1 MTEELHELLRIRRDK
16 LQQLRDLGVEPY
28 PYSYKRTHT
37 AEAALTQFT
46 NSETT
51 GEGGTVSSMTEPV
64 SVAGRIMALR
74 VMGKAAFA
82 HVQDSSGRI
91 QIYVKLDAVGEQ
103 NFAIF
108 KLLDI
113 GDIIGVNG
121 PVFRTHTG
129 EITVRADRFELLA
142 KSLHPLPI
150 VKEKDGQQFDAFTD
164 KEARYRQRYLDL
176 VVNPQVKKVF
186 ETRAKITQIV
196 RTFLGEWNF
205 LDVET
210 PILQPL
216 YGGAAAE
223 PFVTHHNVLER
234 DLYLRIA
241 DELYLKRLI
250 IGGFDR
256 VYEIGKD
263 FRNEGMDRTHNP
275 EFTQLELYAAYEDYT
290 FCMELV
296 EKLVGKIAE
305 TLFGTTNITYEGK
318 EYDLTPP
325 WPRYRFF
332 DKLQEATSKDVRSM
346 NDAEIET
353 ECHKAGLNP
362 EAGKV
367 GRGKL
372 LDKLF
377 GAVVEPHL
385 TGPCYVMDY
394 PKELS
399 PLAKGHRS
407 DSGLVE
413 RFEGFLAGREF
424 CNSFSELNDPIDQRA
439 RFEDQGKLRSQGDL
453 EAQLLD
459 EDFLTALEIGMP
471 PTAGLG
477 IGIDRLT
484 MYFTDQHSIRDV
496 ILFPQMR

>member
-1 MTEELHELLRIRRDK
+1 MTEELHELLRFRREKLEQIRS
-16 LQQLRDLGVEPY
+16 LGVDPY
-28 PYSYKRTHT
+28 PYSFKRTHAAQNILDRF
-37 AEAALTQFT
+37 AELEASREIVAI
-46 NSETT
+46 
-51 GEGGTVSSMTEPV
+51 
-64 SVAGRIMALR
+64 AGRIMAMR

-82 HVQDSSGRI
+82 HLQDGSGRV
-91 QIYVKLDAVGEQ
+91 QIYVKLDMVGEAG
-103 NFAIF
+103 FALL

-113 GDIIGVNG
+113 GDVIGVRG
-121 PVFRTHTG
+121 PVFKTHTG
-129 EITVRADRFELLA
+129 EISVRTESFELLS
-142 KSLHPLPI
+142 KNLHPLPI

-176 VVNPQVKKVF
+176 VVNPQVKHVF
-186 ETRAKITQIV
+186 ETRAKIVQV
-196 RTFLGEWNF
+196 MRSF
-205 LDVET
+205 LDEWGFLEVET

-223 PFVTHHNVLER
+223 PFVTHHNVLEK

-250 IGGFDR
+250 VGGFDR

-290 FCMELV
+290 FCMEFV
-296 EKLVGKIAE
+296 EKLLGKMAE
-305 TLFGTTNITYEGK
+305 TLTGSMKITYEAR

-325 WPRYRFF
+325 WNRFKFF
-332 DKLQEATSKDVRSM
+332 DKLSEAVGKNVRDLSDQEI
-346 NDAEIET
+346 AE
-353 ECHKAGLNP
+353 ECKKVGLSL
-362 EAGKV
+362 ESGKV

-385 TGPCYVMDY
+385 YGPCFILDY

-407 DSGLVE
+407 DAGLVE

-424 CNSFSELNDPIDQRA
+424 CNSFSELNDPLDQRA
-439 RFEDQGKLRSQGDL
+439 RFEAQGELREKGDL
-453 EAQLLD
+453 EAQPLD
-459 EDFLTALEIGMP
+459 EDFLNALEIGMP

-477 IGIDRLT
+477 IGVDRLT